1 MTESNLWHGGT
12 HLQDYGRHDWIK
24 FVTWWYTFAGLWQ
37 TCLNHNVDLVL
48 HICRNMANMTKLQR
62 PLGELHTLKSFA
74 ALAVLCLTTG
84 SGDRE
89 TVPRW
94 RDGPV
99 ESTPPATR
107 HSQHGVWNSWK
118 QGREK
123 QSYCWHLLLWHRTT
137 ISSMLSF
144 LQKTYVLPF
153 PPSMKTNWTKLDW
166 GELVSLSRETQ
177 LCTPRDNIHHHLTNH
192 TSAVTFFGPSK
203 TQEGACYT
211 STTNEQHLSG
221 SATMQQQWHESP
233 KPCST
238 LQTGCDKWLNML
250 KKGRVRVTGAPCRW
264 WRWFHSRPCPPWPR
278 GSGCHPARQTWT
290 QKARQTGLTCHQ
302 ERECSTHKSQ
312 AVPTHFKDSI
322 IKYCFAAWKRG
333 LPWKCAC
340 CILS

>member
-12 HLQDYGRHDWIK
+12 HLQDYGRHVWITML
-24 FVTWWYTFAGLWQ
+24 TWFYTFAGIWQTWLNYSGHLGSSIPWSHSQLWQ
-37 TCLNHNVDLVL
+37 
-48 HICRNMANMTKLQR
+48 
-62 PLGELHTLKSFA
+62 FY
-74 ALAVLCLTTG
+74 
-84 SGDRE
+84 
-89 TVPRW
+89 
-94 RDGPV
+94 
-99 ESTPPATR
+99 
-107 HSQHGVWNSWK
+107 VW
-118 QGREK
+118 QQEVGTEK
-123 QSYCWHLLLWHRTT
+123 QFLADATGLSKALRQPQGIHNMGSEIHENKAERNSHIADIFYCDTEQLFHQCCL
-137 ISSMLSF
+137 F

-250 KKGRVRVTGAPCRW
+250 KKGRVRVTGAPCHW

>member
-1 MTESNLWHGGT
+1 MVNTTESQWWLGAT
-12 HLQDYGRHDWIK
+12 HLQNYGRHDWIK

-62 PLGELHTLKSFA
+62 QLGELHTLKSFA

-107 HSQHGVWNSWK
+107 HSQHGAWNSWK

-144 LQKTYVLPF
+144 FAKKTCFAISPVNENKLNKIGLGGVGLTF
-153 PPSMKTNWTKLDW
+153 PWNTAVHTK
-166 GELVSLSRETQ
+166 R
-177 LCTPRDNIHHHLTNH
+177 
-192 TSAVTFFGPSK
+192 
-203 TQEGACYT
+203 
-211 STTNEQHLSG
+211 QHLSP
-221 SATMQQQWHESP
+221 SNKPYISSYILWPLPYQDVRRSLLHLNNQQTTPLWFSNHATAMAWESP

-238 LQTGCDKWLNML
+238 LQTGCDKWLNM
-250 KKGRVRVTGAPCRW
+250 
-264 WRWFHSRPCPPWPR
+264 
-278 GSGCHPARQTWT
+278 
-290 QKARQTGLTCHQ
+290 
-302 ERECSTHKSQ
+302 
-312 AVPTHFKDSI
+312 
-322 IKYCFAAWKRG
+322 
-333 LPWKCAC
+333 
-340 CILS
+340 